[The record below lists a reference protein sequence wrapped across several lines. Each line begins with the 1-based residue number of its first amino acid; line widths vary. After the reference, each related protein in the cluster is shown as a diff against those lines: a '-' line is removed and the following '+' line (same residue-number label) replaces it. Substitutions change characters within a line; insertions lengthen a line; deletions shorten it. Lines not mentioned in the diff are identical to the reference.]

1 MVAGGVEEVQ
11 SSCEVG
17 LVRVVLA
24 APRGAVEGLCRHVH
38 DDVRLESGKQRK
50 ETAAV
55 EDVAFVVLV
64 VEDRVVA
71 TVGGGAGE
79 SMGLPSLL
87 FTGCHEWPPIIPVE
101 PVMRT
106 FIVVGAVSVATGC
119 QRLSLTGG

>member
-1 MVAGGVEEVQ
+1 MAGGVEEVQ

-64 VEDRVVA
+64 VEDRVLA

-79 SMGLPSLL
+79 SMGLPAFL
-87 FTGCHEWPPIIPVE
+87 FTGCHE
-101 PVMRT
+101 MAADHSC
-106 FIVVGAVSVATGC
+106 GAGDENFHCGECGVRGYC
-119 QRLSLTGG
+119 QRLSLTGWV